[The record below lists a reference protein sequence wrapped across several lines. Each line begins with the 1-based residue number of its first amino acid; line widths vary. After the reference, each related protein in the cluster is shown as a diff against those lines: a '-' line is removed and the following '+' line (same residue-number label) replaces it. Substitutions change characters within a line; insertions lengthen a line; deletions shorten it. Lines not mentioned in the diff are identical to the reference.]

1 MATRLALITG
11 GMGGLGETISTKM
24 ADAGYRV
31 AVTYSPS
38 NKTVDRWTAEMK
50 SRGYDFRTYACNVT
64 DFESCK
70 TCVDGV
76 TLDLGH
82 VDILVNNAGITRD
95 MTFRKMTKGDWDA
108 VLHTNLDSVFNM
120 SKQVC
125 DAMVDHGWGRIIN
138 VSSVNGSKG
147 AFGQT
152 NYAAAKAGMH
162 GFTKS
167 LALEVAKK
175 GGTVNT
181 ISPGYI
187 GTKMSVYI
195 TLVDVKKLVVE
206 GEEFQVLDAKT
217 GEDLTRSILLQIILE
232 EEAAGA
238 PMFSS
243 DVLSQFIR
251 SYGNAMQ
258 GMLGTYLERNMQL
271 FAEMQK
277 SLREQSQKLYG
288 DPTKLNEDLWKQ
300 FMSFQGP
307 AMQNLVSAYL
317 DQSRNVFLQMQE
329 QLQNQTRTMFSG
341 FPFPGFSGVQGFGAQ
356 PGGTQPSGDKNPS
369 GEENKT

>member
-1 MATRLALITG
+1 MSEPTRLIKKYPNRRLYD
-11 GMGGLGETISTKM
+11 TK
-24 ADAGYRV
+24 
-31 AVTYSPS
+31 T
-38 NKTVDRWTAEMK
+38 
-50 SRGYDFRTYACNVT
+50 
-64 DFESCK
+64 
-70 TCVDGV
+70 
-76 TLDLGH
+76 
-82 VDILVNNAGITRD
+82 
-95 MTFRKMTKGDWDA
+95 
-108 VLHTNLDSVFNM
+108 
-120 SKQVC
+120 
-125 DAMVDHGWGRIIN
+125 
-138 VSSVNGSKG
+138 
-147 AFGQT
+147 
-152 NYAAAKAGMH
+152 
-162 GFTKS
+162 
-167 LALEVAKK
+167 
-175 GGTVNT
+175 
-181 ISPGYI
+181 
-187 GTKMSVYI
+187 SVYI

-206 GEEFQVLDAKT
+206 GEEFQVVDAKT

-258 GMLGTYLERNMQL
+258 GMLGSYLERNMQL

-341 FPFPGFSGVQGFGAQ
+341 FPFPGFSGMPGFGGQ
-356 PGGTQPSGDKNPS
+356 PGGTQAPADQKPS
-369 GEENKT
+369 GEEDKT